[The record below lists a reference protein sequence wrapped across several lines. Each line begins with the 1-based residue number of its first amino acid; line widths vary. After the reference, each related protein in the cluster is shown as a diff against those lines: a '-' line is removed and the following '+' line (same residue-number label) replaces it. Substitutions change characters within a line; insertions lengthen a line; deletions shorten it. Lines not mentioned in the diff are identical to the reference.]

1 MSAGHSYKTG
11 PPGFAMLGTET
22 RKEPP
27 VTDDPLASYSANL
40 KVKTGKD
47 LAEWTAVARAH
58 GETKHAL
65 LVAWLKSE
73 HGLTHGYANTI
84 SLKARE
90 SDAASI
96 GEEDLTTQMFAGPKA
111 AIRPVYDKVMAIV
124 EGLGPDVELAPKKGY
139 TSLRRKKQFG
149 LVQPSTKDRVD
160 LGLNLK
166 GDAPA
171 GRLEASG
178 SFNAMVTHRVRLAS
192 EADIDAE
199 VGAWIRA
206 AYDRAG

>member
-1 MSAGHSYKTG
+1 MS
-11 PPGFAMLGTET
+11 
-22 RKEPP
+22 
-27 VTDDPLASYSANL
+27 DDPLAAYSASL
-40 KVKTGKD
+40 QAKTGKD
-47 LAEWTAVARAH
+47 LAAWTALAKAH
-58 GETKHAL
+58 GETKHAA
-65 LVAWLKSE
+65 LVAWLKTE

-84 SLKARE
+84 ALKARE

-96 GEEDLTTQMFAGPKA
+96 SEEDLTAQMFAGPKA
-111 AIRPVYDKVMAIV
+111 TVRPVYDRVIAIV
-124 EGLGPDVELAPKKGY
+124 RGLGDDVELAPKKGY

-178 SFNAMVTHRVRLAS
+178 SFNAMVTHRVRLAA
-192 EADIDAE
+192 EADVDAE
-199 VGAWIRA
+199 VAAWLKA

>member
-1 MSAGHSYKTG
+1 MS
-11 PPGFAMLGTET
+11 
-22 RKEPP
+22 
-27 VTDDPLASYSANL
+27 DDPLAAYSASL
-40 KVKTGKD
+40 EAKTGKN
-47 LAEWTAVARAH
+47 LAAWTALAKTH
-58 GETKHAL
+58 GETKHAA
-65 LVAWLKSE
+65 LVAWLKAE

-84 SLKARE
+84 ALKARE

-96 GEEDLTTQMFAGPKA
+96 GEADLTAQMFAGPKA
-111 AIRPVYDKVMAIV
+111 AVRPVYDKVIAIV
-124 EGLGPDVELAPKKGY
+124 RGLGEDVELAPKKGY

-166 GDAPA
+166 GDPPA

-192 EADIDAE
+192 ETDVDGE
-199 VGAWIRA
+199 VAAWLQA

>member
-1 MSAGHSYKTG
+1 MS
-11 PPGFAMLGTET
+11 
-22 RKEPP
+22 
-27 VTDDPLASYSANL
+27 DDPLAAYSASL
-40 KVKTGKD
+40 KAKTGKD
-47 LAEWTAVARAH
+47 LAAWAALAKAH
-58 GETKHAL
+58 SETRHAA
-65 LVAWLKSE
+65 LVAWLKAE

-84 SLKARE
+84 ALKARE

-96 GEEDLTTQMFAGPKA
+96 GEADLTAQMFAGPKA
-111 AIRPVYDKVMAIV
+111 AVRPVYDQVIAIAR
-124 EGLGPDVELAPKKGY
+124 GLGDDVELAPKKGY

-166 GDAPA
+166 GEAPA

-178 SFNAMVTHRVRLAS
+178 SFNAMVTHRVRLS
-192 EADIDAE
+192 TEADVDGE
-199 VGAWIRA
+199 VEAWLRA

>member
-1 MSAGHSYKTG
+1 
-11 PPGFAMLGTET
+11 
-22 RKEPP
+22 
-27 VTDDPLASYSANL
+27 VTDDPLATFSANL
-40 KVKTGKD
+40 EAKTGKCLTAWAA
-47 LAEWTAVARAH
+47 LAKTH
-58 GETKHAL
+58 GETKHAA
-65 LVAWLKSE
+65 LVAWLKAE

-84 SLKARE
+84 ALKARE

-96 GEEDLTTQMFAGPKA
+96 GEEDLVAQMFAGPKA
-111 AIRPVYDKVMAIV
+111 AIRPVYDKVIALLQ
-124 EGLGPDVELAPKKGY
+124 GLGSDVELAPKKGY

-166 GDAPA
+166 SAPA
-171 GRLEASG
+171 VGRLEASG

-192 EADIDAE
+192 EADVDAE
-199 VGAWIRA
+199 VEAWLRE

>member
-1 MSAGHSYKTG
+1 M
-11 PPGFAMLGTET
+11 P
-22 RKEPP
+22 
-27 VTDDPLASYSANL
+27 DDPLAAVSASL
-40 KVKTGKD
+40 EAKTGRN
-47 LAEWTAVARAH
+47 LAAWTTLAKAH
-58 GETKHAL
+58 GETRHSA

-84 SLKARE
+84 ALKARE
-90 SDAASI
+90 ADAASI
-96 GEEDLTTQMFAGPKA
+96 GEADLVAQMFAGPKA

-124 EGLGPDVELAPKKGY
+124 SELGPDVELAPKKGY

-149 LVQPSTKDRVD
+149 LVQPSTKDRLD

-178 SFNAMVTHRVRLAS
+178 SFNAMVSHRVRLAS
-192 EADIDAE
+192 ADEVDSEVAAWLKEA
-199 VGAWIRA
+199 
-206 AYDRAG
+206 YSRAG